1 MAFGIDALKW
11 CKELSRQLSLPIE
24 YLGPSHAAMKRHLSE
39 WLETT
44 DLRFWQDDVGNLW
57 ARLPAEQ
64 ENSPIVI
71 LGAEFRA
78 DQGEAGLLGAILPL
92 LVMKHLHQEKAG
104 LPFHLD
110 WVCFADEQGLRFGA
124 PQMGSKAIVGV
135 WDPSW
140 GKLEDAAGTSLACA
154 FQDNGLSLDSAP
166 RANRQGSPVLAY
178 LAVQSEPGPV
188 LSTEDAP
195 VGIVTALVGTRR
207 FNIDFEG
214 TAGHAGSVPMHLR
227 QDALAAAAE
236 FTLIVERVAREHG
249 VTATVGRFQVS
260 PGEVDL
266 IANQALI
273 SLDIRSEQDSSRD
286 AALSVI
292 WETARLACQ
301 ERGVR
306 MEWRETR
313 ATPAVPCADWLQ
325 LELAHAMEQNGVKP
339 RYLVSGGRH
348 EATTLAKLCPVALMY
363 VRQHEGPEPHIEV
376 EDADA
381 AADILKDWIYRLA

>member
-1 MAFGIDALKW
+1 MTLGNDALKW
-11 CKELSRQLSLPIE
+11 CKALSQQLPSPVE
-24 YLGPSHAAMKRHLSE
+24 YLGPSHTAIKHHLSE
-39 WLETT
+39 WLKTT
-44 DLRFWQDDVGNLW
+44 DLRFWQDEVGNLW

-71 LGAEFRA
+71 LGAELRS
-78 DQGEAGLLGAILPL
+78 DQAEAGILGTILPL
-92 LVMKHLHQEKAG
+92 LVMKQLHHEAAG

-110 WVCFADEQGLRFGA
+110 WVCFADEQGQRFGA
-124 PQMGSKAIVGV
+124 SHIGSKAVVGA

-140 GKLEDAAGTSLACA
+140 AKLEDGAGTSLANA
-154 FQDNGLSLDSAP
+154 FQEHGLSLENAHL
-166 RANRQGSPVLAY
+166 ANRQGTPVLAY
-178 LAVQSEPGPV
+178 LAVQTEPGPV
-188 LSTEDAP
+188 LSAEDAP

-249 VTATVGRFQVS
+249 VIATVGRFQVS
-260 PGEVDL
+260 PDDVGR
-266 IANQALI
+266 IADQALI

-313 ATPAVPCADWLQ
+313 ATPAVACADWLQ

-339 RYLVSGGRH
+339 RYLVGGSRH
-348 EATTLAKLCPVALMY
+348 EASILARLCPMALMY
-363 VRQHEGPEPHIEV
+363 VRRQEGSEPEIE
-376 EDADA
+376 EDDADTA
-381 AADILKDWIYRLA
+381 ATILKDWIYRLA